1 MNVKDGLAIISIILN
16 SASIILMIVNCCV
29 IGNFLYGKKT
39 KINKNKKGKNKMI
52 KKKLRDIT
60 KEEYYNWLTNDK
72 NCQKCDGCIFSK
84 VECQLNIDKC
94 WINHK
99 NIYSDYFLNQT
110 IEVEGEILTN
120 KEKDFLFSLVELF
133 GEFGEVIAL
142 KKTRLILNEKNYLA
156 IKLRNKI
163 NGEIE
168 DISLP
173 DFKSETMFKKME
185 IHKEYTLEELGLK

>member
-1 MNVKDGLAIISIILN
+1 MSVKDGLAIISIILN

-29 IGNFLYGKKT
+29 IGNFLYGKKP
-39 KINKNKKGKNKMI
+39 KINKNKKEKNKMI

-99 NIYSDYFLNQT
+99 NIYSDSFLNQT

-142 KKTRLILNEKNYLA
+142 KKTRLILNEKEYLA

-173 DFKSETMFKKME
+173 DFEQRTMFKKME

>member
-1 MNVKDGLAIISIILN
+1 MFGFAFARYAKYNYYYTDITTQEYQCYIKQNCEARGSCVKNCPIYY
-16 SASIILMIVNCCV
+16 VNCS
-29 IGNFLYGKKT
+29 
-39 KINKNKKGKNKMI
+39 
-52 KKKLRDIT
+52 
-60 KEEYYNWLTNDK
+60 TNDA
-72 NCQKCDGCIFSK
+72 NCWVF
-84 VECQLNIDKC
+84 
-94 WINHK
+94 HK
-99 NIYSDYFLNQT
+99 EIYSDYFLNQT

-133 GEFGEVIAL
+133 GESGEVIAL

-173 DFKSETMFKKME
+173 DFKSGTMFKGMDPTE
-185 IHKEYTLEELGLK
+185 EYTLEELGLK

>member
-1 MNVKDGLAIISIILN
+1 MSVKDGLAIISIFLN

-29 IGNFLYGKKT
+29 IGNFLGKKP
-39 KINKNKKGKNKMI
+39 KINKNKKEKNKMI

-84 VECQLNIDKC
+84 VECQLNIDNC

-133 GEFGEVIAL
+133 GEFGEVIAF
-142 KKTRLILNEKNYLA
+142 KKTRLILNEKEYLA
-156 IKLRNKI
+156 IKLRNKR
-163 NGEIE
+163 
-168 DISLP
+168 
-173 DFKSETMFKKME
+173 
-185 IHKEYTLEELGLK
+185 EYYQNNKRSVEAI

>member
-1 MNVKDGLAIISIILN
+1 MSVKDVLAIISIILN

-29 IGNFLYGKKT
+29 IGNFLYGKKP
-39 KINKNKKGKNKMI
+39 KIENKMI

-60 KEEYYNWLTNDK
+60 KGEYYNWLTNDK

-84 VECQLNIDKC
+84 VECQLNIDNC

-142 KKTRLILNEKNYLA
+142 KKLDLYLM
-156 IKLRNKI
+156 K
-163 NGEIE
+163 
-168 DISLP
+168 
-173 DFKSETMFKKME
+173 KS
-185 IHKEYTLEELGLK
+185 I

>member
-1 MNVKDGLAIISIILN
+1 MSVKDGIAIISIILN

-29 IGNFLYGKKT
+29 IGNFLYGKKP
-39 KINKNKKGKNKMI
+39 KINKNKKEGNKMI

-84 VECQLNIDKC
+84 VECQPNIDKC

-173 DFKSETMFKKME
+173 DFKSGTMFKKME
-185 IHKEYTLEELGLK
+185 INKEYTLEELGLK

>member
-1 MNVKDGLAIISIILN
+1 MSVKDGLAIISIILN

-84 VECQLNIDKC
+84 VECEPNIDKC

-185 IHKEYTLEELGLK
+185 INKEYTLEELGLK

>member
-1 MNVKDGLAIISIILN
+1 
-16 SASIILMIVNCCV
+16 
-29 IGNFLYGKKT
+29 
-39 KINKNKKGKNKMI
+39 MI

-60 KEEYYNWLTNDK
+60 KEEYFNWLTNDK
-72 NCQKCDGCIFSK
+72 NCQKCDGCIFLK
-84 VECQLNIDKC
+84 VECQLNIDTC
-94 WINHK
+94 WINNK
-99 NIYSDYFLNQT
+99 DLYSDYFLNQT

-142 KKTRLILNEKNYLA
+142 KKTRLILNEKEYLA

-173 DFKSETMFKKME
+173 DFEQRTMFKKME